1 MVKVKKGV
9 VIDVEAE
16 VLEDMIEE
24 VAKQLHNLHIELF
37 EMLHEVRELQMLVL
51 KNKAPHIE
59 VIEKINIDNDI
70 INLD

>member
-1 MVKVKKGV
+1 MVKAKKCIV
-9 VIDVEAE
+9 VN
-16 VLEDMIEE
+16 LENELLDDMIEE

-51 KNKAPHIE
+51 QNKAPTIE
-59 VIEKINIDNDI
+59 VIEKVNIDNDI

>member
-1 MVKVKKGV
+1 MVKAKKRV
-9 VIDVEAE
+9 IIDVEEE
-16 VLEDMIEE
+16 VLTDMIDE

-51 KNKAPHIE
+51 KNKASHIE

>member
-1 MVKVKKGV
+1 MVESKKGV

-16 VLEDMIEE
+16 VIEDMIEE

-37 EMLHEVRELQMLVL
+37 EMLHEVRELQKLVI

>member
-1 MVKVKKGV
+1 MVF
-9 VIDVEAE
+9 IDVEEE
-16 VLEDMIEE
+16 VLTDMIDE

-51 KNKAPHIE
+51 KNKASHIE

>member
-1 MVKVKKGV
+1 MVKSKKGV
-9 VIDVEAE
+9 IIDVEGE

-51 KNKAPHIE
+51 KNKAPHLE
-59 VIEKINIDNDI
+59 VIEKINIDNDV

>member
-1 MVKVKKGV
+1 MVKAKKGV
-9 VIDVEAE
+9 VIDVEEE
-16 VLEDMIEE
+16 VLTDMIDE

-51 KNKAPHIE
+51 KNKASHIE

>member
-1 MVKVKKGV
+1 MVKAKKGV

-16 VLEDMIEE
+16 VIEDMIDE

-51 KNKAPHIE
+51 KNKAHHIE

>member
-1 MVKVKKGV
+1 MVESKKGV

-16 VLEDMIEE
+16 VLEDMIED

-37 EMLHEVRELQMLVL
+37 DMLHDVRELQMSVL
-51 KNKAPHIE
+51 RNKADIE
-59 VIEKINIDNDI
+59 VFEKINIDNDI